1 MSDPL
6 ADLWKSDSLINHQV
20 INNLSAEELAKVN
33 EILSKLK

>member
-6 ADLWKSDSLINHQV
+6 ADMWKSEGLINHQV